1 MGWGVALSKERAK
14 RRAEREAAGET
25 GQVREQAEAVLAA
38 RPGEPVRRGAAK
50 PQPKQPSKAA
60 AVPWWRRLFRPRH
73 GRRRFSRRTR
83 AQRAMVV
90 FTVVAVIGLIWILAD
105 DWGVR
110 IGLSLVAVVATPALV
125 TMALGR
131 SHR

>member
-1 MGWGVALSKERAK
+1 MSKERAK
-14 RRAEREAAGET
+14 RRAEREAAMPAVEGEKT
-25 GQVREQAEAVLAA
+25 RERAEAVLAA
-38 RPGEPVRRGAAK
+38 RPGEKVRGAQRSTPAR
-50 PQPKQPSKAA
+50 PHAKAA
-60 AVPWWRRLFRPRH
+60 ALPWWKRIFQPRH

-83 AQRAMVV
+83 SQRAMVV
-90 FTVVAVIGLIWILAD
+90 FTVVAVLALIWLLTD
-105 DWGVR
+105 DLSVR

>member
-1 MGWGVALSKERAK
+1 MSKERAR
-14 RRAEREAAGET
+14 RRAEREATAATSGAET
-25 GQVREQAEAVLAA
+25 REQAEAVLAA
-38 RPGEPVRRGAAK
+38 RPGEPTRRPPRAA
-50 PQPKQPSKAA
+50 PTRGHPRATQ
-60 AVPWWRRLFRPRH
+60 PWWRRLFEPRH

-90 FTVVAVIGLIWILAD
+90 FTVVAVLGLIWLLVD

-110 IGLSLVAVVATPALV
+110 IGLSLLAVIATPALV

>member
-1 MGWGVALSKERAK
+1 MSKERAK
-14 RRAEREAAGET
+14 RRAEREIAAAAGDA
-25 GQVREQAEAVLAA
+25 GQTREQAEAVLAA
-38 RPGEPVRRGAAK
+38 RPGGPARREQRSTPTQSRPHHKGVA
-50 PQPKQPSKAA
+50 Q
-60 AVPWWRRLFRPRH
+60 PWWRRIFQPRH

-90 FTVVAVIGLIWILAD
+90 FTVVAVLGLIWLLVD
-105 DWGVR
+105 DWSVR

>member
-1 MGWGVALSKERAK
+1 MSKERAK

-25 GQVREQAEAVLAA
+25 GEVKERAEAVLAA
-38 RPGEPVRRGAAK
+38 RPGEPVRRGQRPTPAH
-50 PQPKQPSKAA
+50 PRA
-60 AVPWWRRLFRPRH
+60 AVAQPWWRRWWHPHH

-90 FTVVAVIGLIWILAD
+90 FIVVAVLGLIWLLVD
-105 DWGVR
+105 DWSVR
-110 IGLSLVAVVATPALV
+110 IGLSLVAVFATPALV